1 MATAV
6 RPAPASLARRREI
19 LDWHCG
25 LRGKGAAQVLGVPA
39 DADAAA
45 VKAAFTALMKRFHPD
60 VLGEADADLRA
71 EIHAIFIRI
80 NEAYREMQTRPA
92 SPPRR
97 DGARAP
103 RPPAPREPAAPKV
116 PGPVPR
122 PAPALDPE
130 ARHARVTD
138 ALAAAKAF
146 LADTDPTAAVGALH
160 EVVGLADDAERE
172 RIRRLL
178 ARAYVSEPKW
188 RRYGVSLLAEILRE
202 SPGDAEVLATLGA
215 LYLREGLLARAESTL
230 RRALD
235 ADPRNGEARAHLRAA
250 TAALADRRARE
261 NGRPPERPGLVARL
275 LSFAR

>member
-1 MATAV
+1 MATAS
-6 RPAPASLARRREI
+6 RPASVSISRRREI
-19 LDWHCG
+19 LDWHSG
-25 LRGKGAAQVLGVPA
+25 LRGKGAAQVLGVPR
-39 DADAAA
+39 DADPAA
-45 VKAAFTALMKRFHPD
+45 VKAAFTALVKRFHPD
-60 VLGEADADLRA
+60 VLGEADADLRP
-71 EIHAIFIRI
+71 EIQAILIRI

-97 DGARAP
+97 DEAPAP
-103 RPPAPREPAAPKV
+103 RPPAPREPAPAKAPA
-116 PGPVPR
+116 PVPR

-146 LADTDPTAAVGALH
+146 LADADSTAAVGALH
-160 EVVGLADDAERE
+160 EVVGLADDAEKE

-178 ARAYVSEPKW
+178 ARAYVSEPRW

-202 SPGDAEVLATLGA
+202 SAGDAEALATLGA
-215 LYLREGLLARAESTL
+215 LYLREGLVARAESTL

-235 ADPRNGEARAHLRAA
+235 ADPRNGEVRASLRAA

-261 NGRPPERPGLVARL
+261 NERPPERQGLMARL